1 MLFLTV
7 SFDIWNDNQ
16 HCRYTHALSKS
27 KTLLPRHT
35 LPKTQILFHTHTS
48 AVFGQCCQ
56 WTLLKDSRPVPPPA
70 LPVPVS
76 SHSLAHFFCPVKHHR
91 SILGEAGW
99 GDCCWQ
105 DVNTI
110 CSSSIRRSK
119 APPHSAEQNWT
130 CRTNLI
136 SCRSHVRCESPLLVC
151 PNHQLSLP
159 V

>member
-70 LPVPVS
+70 LPIPVS
-76 SHSLAHFFCPVKHHR
+76 SHSLAHFFLSREAPQIHFRGGGVGGLLLAGREHH
-91 SILGEAGW
+91 LLLFNKTE
-99 GDCCWQ
+99 Q
-105 DVNTI
+105 
-110 CSSSIRRSK
+110 SSTSL
-119 APPHSAEQNWT
+119 
-130 CRTNLI
+130 CRTELDMQD
-136 SCRSHVRCESPLLVC
+136 
-151 PNHQLSLP
+151 QLDLM
-159 V
+159 